1 MPLTRDDPVH
11 VRTPHQG
18 EQPVAE
24 PPPSLHSGR
33 RRQTRVLVVPLVAAT
48 VFFLGPAIAFLL
60 GNRAT
65 EIDNRALTPFPSA
78 SQGWEAIPQLQLWAN
93 DHLPMRAQ
101 AVSAGTKISEWLFG
115 EPPGYGRNT
124 EAGTGP
130 AGVAG
135 GGAAGGTGGTGGG
148 SGIGGTGGGGDTG
161 RTGTGT
167 QATRPPG
174 AVNYPR
180 VLSGKDGWLFLGGD
194 VADPCQPSM
203 TADEAVATF
212 QEISDAVTAS
222 GREFVLVIAPDK
234 SAMNPDQMPDTFAG
248 RQCMTERRDEFWA
261 AADTLTD
268 VTLVDPRDEI
278 TAAAKKFGVNAW
290 RKLDTHWGPVGS
302 AVMGAELA
310 MALDP
315 TLLENTTIE
324 IGPDVELR
332 GDLSVLLGTPK
343 TEVVPGVTLDRP
355 GVSLTADGTPITP
368 DQAPTVG
375 YQFVD
380 IAGTTTGPA
389 TLYADDTVIFGDSFL
404 ASSIS
409 YVVPY
414 FSSMS
419 YINQNA
425 SAVEG
430 AMQVL
435 ANRAAEADTVVLEV
449 VERNAVSGNTAI
461 MTPENVKIL
470 VDTMAAN
477 PR

>member
-1 MPLTRDDPVH
+1 
-11 VRTPHQG
+11 
-18 EQPVAE
+18 
-24 PPPSLHSGR
+24 
-33 RRQTRVLVVPLVAAT
+33 
-48 VFFLGPAIAFLL
+48 
-60 GNRAT
+60 
-65 EIDNRALTPFPSA
+65 
-78 SQGWEAIPQLQLWAN
+78 
-93 DHLPMRAQ
+93 
-101 AVSAGTKISEWLFG
+101 
-115 EPPGYGRNT
+115 
-124 EAGTGP
+124 
-130 AGVAG
+130 
-135 GGAAGGTGGTGGG
+135 
-148 SGIGGTGGGGDTG
+148 
-161 RTGTGT
+161 
-167 QATRPPG
+167 
-174 AVNYPR
+174 
-180 VLSGKDGWLFLGGD
+180 
-194 VADPCQPSM
+194 
-203 TADEAVATF
+203 
-212 QEISDAVTAS
+212 
-222 GREFVLVIAPDK
+222 
-234 SAMNPDQMPDTFAG
+234 
-248 RQCMTERRDEFWA
+248 
-261 AADTLTD
+261 
-268 VTLVDPRDEI
+268 
-278 TAAAKKFGVNAW
+278 
-290 RKLDTHWGPVGS
+290 
-302 AVMGAELA
+302 
-310 MALDP
+310 
-315 TLLENTTIE
+315 LENTTIE